1 MTDKINLHQSTH
13 SSQTVNNKVNT
24 QYTYTHK

>member
-1 MTDKINLHQSTH
+1 MTDKINLQKSTH
-13 SSQTVNNKVNT
+13 SSQTVKKKVNT